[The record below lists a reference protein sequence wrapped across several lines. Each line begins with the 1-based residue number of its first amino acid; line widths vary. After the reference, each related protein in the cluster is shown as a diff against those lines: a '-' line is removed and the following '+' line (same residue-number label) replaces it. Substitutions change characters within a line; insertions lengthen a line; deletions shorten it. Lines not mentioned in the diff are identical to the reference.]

1 MLQTPANLDPEFEAI
16 FDALGSP
23 VRRQILRELGRGPQ
37 SVGRLAAA
45 FSVSRPAISRH
56 LAQLEE
62 AGLIRHSEAGTRN
75 VYRLDAE
82 GFERTSQW
90 LGSFWD
96 EASARLQLVAENLD
110 TADD

>member
-1 MLQTPANLDPEFEAI
+1 MLQTSAALNSEFEAI

-23 VRRQILRELGRGPQ
+23 VRRQILRELARGPL
-37 SVGRLAAA
+37 SVGHLAAA

-75 VYRLDAE
+75 VYRLDAD

-90 LGSFWD
+90 LSSFWD
-96 EASARLQLVAENLD
+96 EASARLQLVADNLD
-110 TADD
+110 STDD